1 MKAVNAVSLFN
12 NLVGVE
18 VNSIQ
23 DVVKAQAAGL
33 VFLNK
38 DGLNYYDYYQVEDE
52 ETGEDR
58 EPTEQEVFDRIAKDL
73 ADDKE
78 VYACMHIADDWR
90 VVTNTSTNLQSK
102 FGIGQIVYTMHEN
115 KIVQGEIIYLALSDG
130 HLEEKAVNARFS
142 DMAEKLYYFMRNC
155 FTDSIF
161 LREKGCYIREK
172 IAKKL
177 GSLDMGNYVVLKT
190 EKDNYPTYLTRGIKE
205 IFATKQELV
214 DNLMYN

>member
-1 MKAVNAVSLFN
+1 MKAVNAVRLYDN
-12 NLVGVE
+12 MVGVE
-18 VNSIQ
+18 VCNIQ

-33 VFLNK
+33 VFVNN
-38 DGLNYYDYYQVEDE
+38 DGLYYYDYSVIEDE
-52 ETGEDR
+52 ESGEER
-58 EPTEQEVFDRIAKDL
+58 EPTEQEIFDRIAKDL

-78 VYACMHIADDWR
+78 VYACMHIAEDWR

-115 KIVQGEIIYLALSDG
+115 KIVKGEIIHLVLSDG
-130 HLEEKAVNARFS
+130 YLGEKAVNARYS
-142 DMAEKLYYFMRNC
+142 DMAEKVYYYLRDYA
-155 FTDSIF
+155 TDSVI
-161 LREKGCYIREK
+161 LSQRVYYIQER

-177 GSLDMGNYVVLKT
+177 GSLDMGDYVMLKT
-190 EKDNYPTYLTRGIKE
+190 DKDSYLTRGIKE